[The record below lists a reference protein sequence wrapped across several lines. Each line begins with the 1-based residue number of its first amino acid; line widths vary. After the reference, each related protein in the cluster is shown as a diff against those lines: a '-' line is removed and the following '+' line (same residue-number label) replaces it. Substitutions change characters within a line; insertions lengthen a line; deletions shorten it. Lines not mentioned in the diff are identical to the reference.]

1 MKLSTRARYGVRM
14 MLVLARNYGEGSI
27 YLKEIAKSEEIS
39 EKYLSQIIIPL
50 KWVGLV
56 KSIRGAHGGYALA
69 KSPSNITLKDIV
81 DILEGN
87 CLIDCIKDSEACPR
101 MKKCASRE
109 IWRMLDSKISDIL
122 ESFTLERLV
131 QIETEKV

>member
-1 MKLSTRARYGVRM
+1 
-14 MLVLARNYGEGSI
+14 
-27 YLKEIAKSEEIS
+27 
-39 EKYLSQIIIPL
+39 
-50 KWVGLV
+50 
-56 KSIRGAHGGYALA
+56 
-69 KSPSNITLKDIV
+69 
-81 DILEGN
+81 
-87 CLIDCIKDSEACPR
+87 